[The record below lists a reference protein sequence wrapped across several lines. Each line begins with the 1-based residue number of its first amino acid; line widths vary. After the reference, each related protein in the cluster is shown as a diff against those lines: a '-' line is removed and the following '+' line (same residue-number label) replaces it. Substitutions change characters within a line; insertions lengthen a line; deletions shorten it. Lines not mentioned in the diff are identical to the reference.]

1 MDKSIYKLG
10 QEVKFNS
17 DLEIEATISKTK
29 LKVKK
34 GDRALITRSGFKVL
48 TGEARGKTLWFNDYE
63 EAKGYD
69 YSNIS
74 KLIFNRV
81 NREFGLKMLFE
92 DEGIDIENFIE
103 EIEDLLIDI
112 L

>member
-1 MDKSIYKLG
+1 MKIG
-10 QEVKFNS
+10 QEIKFKENF
-17 DLEIEATISKTK
+17 EIEAIISKTK
-29 LKVKK
+29 LEIKE

-48 TGEARGKTLWFNDYE
+48 TGEAKGKTLCFNDYE